1 MKTVVI
7 TGASKGIGKA
17 IAEKFASENFNLAI
31 CARNKNELN
40 QTKIELMKINANVD
54 VLIVVADVSKKN
66 DRENFAKKIITH
78 FQTID
83 ILVNNAG
90 TFLPGNIADEPSERL
105 EFLWQTNVLSA
116 YEITRALLPMMIQKK
131 SGHIFN
137 MSSVAGLRAYENGGS
152 YSITKFALTGF
163 SKNLR
168 EELKDKGIRVSTIYP
183 GAVLTDSWKGTD
195 LPKERFIMAED
206 VALAIFNAYQLSNS
220 SLIEEIVLRPT
231 LGDV

>member
-78 FQTID
+78 FSLTITSTQPTYSD
-83 ILVNNAG
+83 NNQ
-90 TFLPGNIADEPSERL
+90 I
-105 EFLWQTNVLSA
+105 
-116 YEITRALLPMMIQKK
+116 
-131 SGHIFN
+131 
-137 MSSVAGLRAYENGGS
+137 GS
-152 YSITKFALTGF
+152 QHEK
-163 SKNLR
+163 
-168 EELKDKGIRVSTIYP
+168 V
-183 GAVLTDSWKGTD
+183 
-195 LPKERFIMAED
+195 
-206 VALAIFNAYQLSNS
+206 
-220 SLIEEIVLRPT
+220 
-231 LGDV
+231 